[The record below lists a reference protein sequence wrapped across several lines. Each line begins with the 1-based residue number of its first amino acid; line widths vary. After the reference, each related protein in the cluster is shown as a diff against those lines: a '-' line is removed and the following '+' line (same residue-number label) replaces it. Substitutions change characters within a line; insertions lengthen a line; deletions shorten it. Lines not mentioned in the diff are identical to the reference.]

1 MPPAPTETRSAI
13 PATHSDL
20 AGGVQ
25 TPSETLRHRGVSPIG
40 GAAVGTGVC
49 AVPGA
54 TGPALD
60 IAPSADLRETRKQFW
75 TVCGSHVVVDIY
87 PIFFAAL
94 QIALADHL
102 KLTGWQIGV
111 IYASNQ
117 ILSGL
122 PQALA
127 AWLSDRYDTRI
138 AGPLGLTLSCV
149 CSCLIGLAPNFW
161 VLWLL
166 LSIAM
171 IGNGIYH
178 PIAGAQAGQLGG
190 RVLKTGRSLAVSLFF
205 AAGMVGSVIGPIAS
219 TRLNAAFGLP
229 SLLALVPMGLITAY
243 ILHRVTSHVTHR
255 AAPSNGSSA
264 AAVEIPPEEI
274 RERWT
279 AVGLLYAGNALRF
292 IVNTAMYV
300 LFNIW
305 AERQIPGDAAAATN
319 LSGNIIVAMTVGMGV
334 GAILAG
340 RLVRPGT
347 ERGAILALSIAGA
360 LFTALTGYAGG
371 RWGGGALGLW
381 PMYVCAALTSLGFSS
396 ILPITIGLAQRLLPH
411 RTGLASSLMMG
422 GSWAIA
428 AVAPL
433 LVGLFLGPPVKPA
446 DLPDGRLELAFVGFG
461 LMLLAAG
468 ALAVVMPKRI
478 IRTVGKAK

>member
-1 MPPAPTETRSAI
+1 MPPAPTETRSAF
-13 PATHSDL
+13 PAVEADL
-20 AGGVQ
+20 AGAR
-25 TPSETLRHRGVSPIG
+25 E
-40 GAAVGTGVC
+40 GTGIPRISD
-49 AVPGA
+49 A
-54 TGPALD
+54 PAFGEPAA
-60 IAPSADLRETRKQFW
+60 APVEADAQSLADTKRQFW

-127 AWLSDRYDTRI
+127 AWLSDRHDTRI
-138 AGPLGLTLSCV
+138 AGPLGLTVSCV

-166 LSIAM
+166 LSLAM

-190 RVLKTGRSLAVSLFF
+190 QVLKTGRSLAVSLFF
-205 AAGMVGSVIGPIAS
+205 AAGMVGSVIGPIVS
-219 TRLNAAFGLP
+219 TRLNQHYGLP
-229 SLLALVPMGLITAY
+229 SLLVLVPMGLVMAF
-243 ILHRVTSHVTHR
+243 ILHKVTSHVSHR
-255 AAPSNGSSA
+255 TRNGHSTAPIT
-264 AAVEIPPEEI
+264 IPDDELL
-274 RERWT
+274 ERWK
-279 AVGLLYAGNALRF
+279 AVKLLYCGNALRF

-305 AERQIPGDAAAATN
+305 AERQIPGNPAAATN
-319 LSGNIIVAMTVGMGV
+319 LSGNIIVAMTIGMGV

-340 RLVRPGT
+340 RLIRPGT
-347 ERGAILALSIAGA
+347 ERWAIFSLSMAGA
-360 LFTALTGYAGG
+360 VFTALTGYAGSQ
-371 RWGGGALGLW
+371 WGLW
-381 PMYVCAALTSLGFSS
+381 PMYVCAALTSVGFSS

-428 AVAPL
+428 AVAPV
-433 LVGLFLGPPVKPA
+433 LVGAMLGPPVEPV
-446 DLPDGRLELAFVGFG
+446 DLPAGRLELAFVGFG
-461 LMLLAAG
+461 VILLAAG
-468 ALAVVMPKRI
+468 ALALMMPEGI
-478 IRTVGKAK
+478 IRRVGSAK